1 MFYAGWNYDV
11 RMKLV
16 RMYGRDSEVH
26 VRKEVPPSEYV
37 DRMLSAKFC
46 PVCGGFSQWTPRL
59 AEAIYYECVPVIL
72 SPHMLPP
79 WSEILDWSTFAV
91 RLDPT
96 AATLKGLK
104 AHLASLD
111 HASLFRNVRA
121 AKHALTYQ
129 LDGYTGADLLPLLP
143 CETHKR
149 AAVTSWCAIIRRRPA
164 AAAAVRD
171 AQARGGVHTAAE
183 GGARALQQRRGGAR
197 LRRRRSQRAL
207 AEGPRGE
214 RHVFAPVRAGG
225 AALLDVRRR
234 DEERSARATED
245 TRASRRGAARRRTA
259 TCAPAARRGPGR
271 PAYGQVVLAPHRL
284 LRPWAVSC
292 PPRWRGV
299 PKAPAHSGSCLAPC
313 PPAPTTSMSMVCVE
327 KCTPAQTRPRT
338 CPTSPRRH
346 RRRSRTG
353 VRFRGGL
360 EPGSDPA
367 PRRPARGGGVERDG
381 PRARASPF
389 DVNEG
394 LCMF

>member
-149 AAVTSWCAIIRRRPA
+149 AAVTSW
-164 AAAAVRD
+164 AVRELSNSVEAARDYD
-171 AQARGGVHTAAE
+171 AGVPNVPSQKAHAVNATGHACQQAWRCSTSDGYMCSCSKERARTAGVRPGT
-183 GGARALQQRRGGAR
+183 G
-197 LRRRRSQRAL
+197 
-207 AEGPRGE
+207 
-214 RHVFAPVRAGG
+214 GG
-225 AALLDVRRR
+225 AAPESAFAAGSSPVPTPHPAGPLA
-234 DEERSARATED
+234 EEAWSETGHGHE
-245 TRASRRGAARRRTA
+245 
-259 TCAPAARRGPGR
+259 
-271 PAYGQVVLAPHRL
+271 LH
-284 LRPWAVSC
+284 
-292 PPRWRGV
+292 
-299 PKAPAHSGSCLAPC
+299 HS
-313 PPAPTTSMSMVCVE
+313 T
-327 KCTPAQTRPRT
+327 
-338 CPTSPRRH
+338 
-346 RRRSRTG
+346 
-353 VRFRGGL
+353 
-360 EPGSDPA
+360 
-367 PRRPARGGGVERDG
+367 
-381 PRARASPF
+381 
-389 DVNEG
+389 
-394 LCMF
+394 

>member
-26 VRKEVPPSEYV
+26 VRQEVPPSEYV

-143 CETHKR
+143 CETHRR

-171 AQARGGVHTAAE
+171 AQASGGVHTAAE

-225 AALLDVRRR
+225 AALLDVRSEEMKSGVR
-234 DEERSARATED
+234 DRGHACQQAWRCSTSDGYMCSCSKERARTAGVRPGGAGTPPPIAPLGCCLLPSPLARGAKGTGTQRLVSSPLPPCPHHVHVHVHVCVWRSAPQPRPDLALARPRRAGTGG
-245 TRASRRGAARRRTA
+245 GAAPESAFAAGSSPVPTPH
-259 TCAPAARRGPGR
+259 PAGPLVEEARSETGHGHE
-271 PAYGQVVLAPHRL
+271 LH
-284 LRPWAVSC
+284 
-292 PPRWRGV
+292 
-299 PKAPAHSGSCLAPC
+299 HS
-313 PPAPTTSMSMVCVE
+313 T
-327 KCTPAQTRPRT
+327 
-338 CPTSPRRH
+338 
-346 RRRSRTG
+346 
-353 VRFRGGL
+353 
-360 EPGSDPA
+360 
-367 PRRPARGGGVERDG
+367 
-381 PRARASPF
+381 
-389 DVNEG
+389 
-394 LCMF
+394 